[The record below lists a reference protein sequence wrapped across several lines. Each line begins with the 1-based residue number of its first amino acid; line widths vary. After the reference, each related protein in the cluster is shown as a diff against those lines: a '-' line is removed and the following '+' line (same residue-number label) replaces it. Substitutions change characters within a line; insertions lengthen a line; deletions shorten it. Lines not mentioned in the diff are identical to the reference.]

1 MSFLLNSA
9 VTREIL
15 RKERI
20 VSKSTQLAAISFFA
34 IVLFAGCH
42 TSAPEKGSDAITL
55 MARYNQQGRHDDAIN
70 VAQDWLKKHPD
81 DPSHAATFY
90 EQIAITYLMK
100 ASKDSARRDEW
111 VQQAVIYYDKDL
123 SVHQKKDVDL
133 ELYSVG
139 RGFESAGDLSTRDGC
154 LYYARAVKAFEQEV
168 SFIQGDSFTAYGK
181 TIPLAPVRQ
190 ENEQALESVKAKLS
204 KAGCK

>member
-1 MSFLLNSA
+1 MSNR
-9 VTREIL
+9 TRL
-15 RKERI
+15 P
-20 VSKSTQLAAISFFA
+20 AISFFA
-34 IVLFAGCH
+34 IVLIVGCH
-42 TSAPEKGSDAITL
+42 ASAPETGSDTISL
-55 MARYNQQGRHDDAIN
+55 MTKYNQQGRHDDAIA

-81 DPSHAATFY
+81 DPSHGATFY

-111 VQQAVIYYDKDL
+111 VRQAVIYYDKDL

-133 ELYSVG
+133 ELHSVG

-181 TIPLAPVRQ
+181 TIPLEPVRK
-190 ENEQALESVKAKLS
+190 ENERALESVMAKFS